1 VQQPPVIVGPEQV
14 RAIARLRELLAE
26 GLLTARMLPPEPPQT
41 ATELSVAPL
50 LIPEITVPDVE
61 SVGRIDAASRGRQ

>member
-1 VQQPPVIVGPEQV
+1 MIVGPEQV

-26 GLLTARMLPPEPPQT
+26 GLLTARMLPPEPPQA
-41 ATELSVAPL
+41 ATELSVTPL